1 MESKVYNR
9 DNTNS
14 QREHCS
20 FNLDFRKVEQFFSFT
35 DETPPSFNDT
45 CPSNMVF
52 YAMECSSRAL
62 LAWIE
67 PIAIDNSGHVSI
79 SFPGI
84 RPPVNLSIGLYDVM
98 YSAIDRSGNRA
109 NCTFIIQVIASKS
122 LHLIVK
128 IYYYYYYYYYSD

>member
-9 DNTNS
+9 ETTNTH
-14 QREHCS
+14 QEHCS
-20 FNLDFRKVEQFFSFT
+20 FNLDFRKVEQFSSFT

-84 RPPVNLSIGLYDVM
+84 RPPVNLSIGL
-98 YSAIDRSGNRA
+98 
-109 NCTFIIQVIASKS
+109 
-122 LHLIVK
+122 
-128 IYYYYYYYYYSD
+128 